1 MIGWLSTILS
11 LSVGLKK
18 LFPQEKELGR
28 KIVHMGT
35 GPIIPLAWWLDIPSK
50 IAIPAATVITIGLLI
65 NYQFRFIA
73 SIESI
78 DRKSFGTIAYGL
90 SITLLLIFFWPNNAA
105 AITAGVL
112 VMAFGDG
119 LAGLIGRKIISP
131 SWMILNQKKSMV
143 GTFTMAI
150 GTGIVL
156 YSINQLSGI
165 NLSMLDIF
173 IITSIAVILEQISPL
188 GIDNITVP
196 IGVALCWQYFIN
208 H

>member
-1 MIGWLSTILS
+1 MLS

>member
-1 MIGWLSTILS
+1 MS